1 METCQ
6 HCRRGITLTPEG
18 WADPQATGDD
28 AVWRMTCDSHD
39 TFTAEHEPD
48 TLTMWTRPCPC
59 CGQWEYTDESIGGQP
74 RSMNG
79 DRCQECGADN
89 TTPWAV
95 SDEPHP
101 AAWG

>member
-1 METCQ
+1 METDELG
-6 HCRRGITLTPEG
+6 R
-18 WADPQATGDD
+18 
-28 AVWRMTCDSHD
+28 CDCGTTYNVGSRTDHN
-39 TFTAEHEPD
+39 PD
-48 TLTMWTRPCPC
+48 TGECWECSGADALTMWSRPCPC
-59 CGQWEYTDESIGGQP
+59 CGQWEYTDESIGGEP

-95 SDEPHP
+95 ADEPHP